1 MYSYLFDSTV
11 YKLFKNKWELEEDR
25 KLLTYKV
32 HKLVKLRFNEDKPE
46 EVIIMKY
53 PSHYKHLKLCQ
64 YNFGFAYYFGFL
76 AISSLYVGIRSY
88 YKRGSIKTLIAL
100 SIISFTSMQE
110 TYLALTRVKDVKSLI
125 IKDGKTLVIET
136 FQDEDKYET
145 DLKNIRVSNKN
156 NKEYLMFV
164 DTEQAKRRDFR
175 FYMLEPC
182 PGTVYNLTLFETVM
196 LDQRYIN
203 Y

>member
-1 MYSYLFDSTV
+1 MYSYIFDSSV
-11 YKLFKNKWELEEDR
+11 YKIFKNKWELETDR
-25 KLLTYKV
+25 KLLTYNV
-32 HKLVKLRFNEDKPE
+32 PKLAKLRFNDDKPE
-46 EVIIMKY
+46 EVILFKY

-76 AISSLYVGIRSY
+76 ALSTLYIGIRSY
-88 YKRGSIKTLIAL
+88 MKRGSIKTLIAM

-110 TYLALTRVKDVKSLI
+110 TYLALTRVKDVKSII
-125 IKDGKTLVIET
+125 IKNGKTLVIES
-136 FQDEDKYET
+136 FQDADKYET

-156 NKEYLMFV
+156 NKEYLMFIDV
-164 DTEQAKRRDFR
+164 NQAKNRDFR
-175 FYMLEPC
+175 FYMMEPC
-182 PGTVYNLTLFETVM
+182 PGTVYNLTLFETVI